1 MLVTEKKMSDTNTG
15 KGHCLCGAV
24 HITASAMSTKV
35 GVCHCGMCRRWTGGP
50 LFAMDCGSDVTF
62 KGQENIGVFAS
73 SDWAERGFCKK
84 CGSHLFYRLKQANQY
99 IMPAGIFDNAEQL
112 VFDHQIFIEEKPEYY
127 SFANKTHNMTGAE
140 VFAQYAPVSET

>member
-1 MLVTEKKMSDTNTG
+1 MSDNNIG

-24 HITASAMSTKV
+24 HIVASTMSTKV

-50 LFAMDCGSDVTF
+50 LFAIDCGSDVAF
-62 KGQENIGVFAS
+62 KGQENIGIFAS

-99 IMPAGIFDNAEQL
+99 IVPAGIFDHTEQL
-112 VFDHQIFIEEKPEYY
+112 IFDHQIFIEEKPEYY
-127 SFANKTHNMTGAE
+127 SFANVTHNMTGAE
-140 VFAQYAPVSET
+140 VFAQYAPVPET

>member
-1 MLVTEKKMSDTNTG
+1 MSDTNIG

-24 HITASAMSTKV
+24 HLTASTMSTKV

-50 LFAMDCGSDVTF
+50 LFAMDCGSNVTF
-62 KGQENIGVFAS
+62 QGQENIGVFTS

-99 IMPAGIFDNAEQL
+99 IVPAGIFDHGEKL

-140 VFAQYAPVSET
+140 VFAQYAPAAET

>member
-24 HITASAMSTKV
+24 HIAASTMSTIV

-62 KGQENIGVFAS
+62 TGQENIGVFAS

-140 VFAQYAPVSET
+140 VFAQYAPVSEA